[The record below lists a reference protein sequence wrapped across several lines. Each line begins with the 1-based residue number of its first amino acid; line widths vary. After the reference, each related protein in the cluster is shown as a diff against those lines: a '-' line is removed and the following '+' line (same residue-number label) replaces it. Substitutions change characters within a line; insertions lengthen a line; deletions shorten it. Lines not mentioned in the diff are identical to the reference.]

1 MPNPFLSSEEY
12 DERAHQQYD
21 RGEYDAALDTLK
33 EALHLYPHSVD
44 LYVGLGYTRL
54 AREEYA
60 WAKQAFEKALVL
72 DGEHEDALVGYGET
86 LLRFGRGDE
95 ALSLFRRVRRSGAGD
110 DPEILLTIGR
120 ALYREGHLEEARA
133 VFEDAL
139 GLYPENADAA
149 AALGY
154 ALHRLGEDDDAISE
168 LKRALALEPDHH
180 EARVFL
186 GHLLYDRAEW
196 ALALDAFEAV
206 PPQEQ
211 WDPLALW
218 RLIELRRAANG
229 VDDDPGLAVWEGR
242 LGELEEGTDPIDDL
256 LAEIE
261 AMNDEPVLDG
271 VVSFGDETT
280 VHRVRMPDDTIL
292 EGTWAEIVQQLR
304 DREGG
309 AGESLAQ
316 FMRRRAQD
324 ERVRTGIG
332 VPAHDPEAFLLA
344 HARAGLLRIER

>member
-1 MPNPFLSSEEY
+1 MPDPFLNSEEY

-21 RGEYDAALDTLK
+21 RGEYDAALETLK
-33 EALHLYPHSVD
+33 EGLHLYPHSVD

-72 DGEHEDALVGYGET
+72 DAEHEDALVGYGET
-86 LLRFGRGDE
+86 LLRFGRGEE

-120 ALYREGHLEEARA
+120 ALYREGHLEEARS
-133 VFEDAL
+133 VFEDAA

-154 ALHRLGEDDDAISE
+154 ALHRLGEDGDAISE
-168 LKRALALEPDHH
+168 LRRALALDPAHN
-180 EARVFL
+180 EARIFL

-196 ALALDAFEAV
+196 ALALEAFETV

-211 WDPLALW
+211 WDALALW
-218 RLIELRRAANG
+218 RLIELRRAATG
-229 VDDDPGLAVWEGR
+229 TDDPGLAVWEAR

-261 AMNDEPVLDG
+261 AANDEPA
-271 VVSFGDETT
+271 T
-280 VHRVRMPDDTIL
+280 VDAEPYQHEDAIHRVRMPDDTVL

-324 ERVRTGIG
+324 ERVRAGIG
-332 VPAHDPEAFLLA
+332 VPAHDPEAFVLA
-344 HARAGLLRIER
+344 HARAGLLQIER